1 VNRLLIKT
9 ILFPAEPRSFF
20 LRRSIQILAR
30 TLHLFCAGVLIGAYL
45 FAQPKE
51 TLDTWV
57 LATVASGL
65 FLLLM
70 DLHASVIYLF
80 EGRGLAVLAKIT
92 LTSLISFFPQY
103 TLSLLLTIFS
113 IGSFSSHAP
122 RRYRHKLL
130 WLKETLDR

>member
-1 VNRLLIKT
+1 VNRPVIKT

-20 LRRSIQILAR
+20 LRRSIQMLAR
-30 TLHLFCAGVLIGAYL
+30 TLHLFCAGILIGAYL
-45 FAQPKE
+45 FSQPKE

-80 EGRGLAVLAKIT
+80 EGRGLAVLTKIT